1 VFAMASCVS
10 RARLDGHPRSSMATS
25 TPHAWTIRVRPGVP
39 RSDEDGALEKR
50 KAYTCTQ
57 KLTSKSSIIRSRL
70 GVWAAERVARR
81 LRSLVYRNSAGRPRR
96 SAIRDGG
103 SGRRSDLPPAPD
115 QPGHVRVRL
124 RARAAPLLRG
134 CRGGCRAPERAQDSR
149 TSARQTHEDSPEH
162 QCGVLVRAA
171 LPTAPAS
178 RAARQIPR
186 SLTSVFKIPPAGRA
200 RCGWRGRLRRD
211 ARFATRS
218 RNARLTCSTSRVR
231 RVAVLLTDARTNRR
245 DIVDRVSRRRNAR
258 SRPGR
263 GSPAPAPPRSRP
275 PVPQGEPAA
284 PAAAR

>member
-1 VFAMASCVS
+1 MFAMASCVS
-10 RARLDGHPRSSMATS
+10 RARLDGHPRSSMGTS

-39 RSDEDGALEKR
+39 RSDEDGALGEEKS
-50 KAYTCTQ
+50 
-57 KLTSKSSIIRSRL
+57 LHLHSFEDFKSSIFRSGL

-149 TSARQTHEDSPEH
+149 TPAGQADEDSPEH

-186 SLTSVFKIPPAGRA
+186 SLTSVFKIPPRRSSTLRLARAPPKGRA
-200 RCGWRGRLRRD
+200 LRD
-211 ARFATRS
+211 ALSKRAPDLFHVTG
-218 RNARLTCSTSRVR
+218 TSRRGFAHGRAYEPTRHR
-231 RVAVLLTDARTNRR
+231 R
-245 DIVDRVSRRRNAR
+245 
-258 SRPGR
+258 
-263 GSPAPAPPRSRP
+263 PRI
-275 PVPQGEPAA
+275 AT
-284 PAAAR
+284 

>member
-1 VFAMASCVS
+1 MSLAVKKAARWEKKSLRLQIAINEKTSNHRLLARGRRAIRRASGAAPEVS
-10 RARLDGHPRSSMATS
+10 CIGP
-25 TPHAWTIRVRPGVP
+25 
-39 RSDEDGALEKR
+39 
-50 KAYTCTQ
+50 
-57 KLTSKSSIIRSRL
+57 SR
-70 GVWAAERVARR
+70 
-81 LRSLVYRNSAGRPRR
+81 GRPRR

-149 TSARQTHEDSPEH
+149 TSARQTHEDSSEH

-231 RVAVLLTDARTNRR
+231 RVAVFLTDARTNRR
-245 DIVDRVSRRRNAR
+245 DIVDRVSRCRNTR
-258 SRPGR
+258 SRSGR